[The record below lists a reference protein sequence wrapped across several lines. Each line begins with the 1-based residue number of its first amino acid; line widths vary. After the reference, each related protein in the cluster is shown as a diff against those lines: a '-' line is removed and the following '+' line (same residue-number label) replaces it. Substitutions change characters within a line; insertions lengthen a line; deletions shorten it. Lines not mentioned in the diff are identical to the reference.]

1 MNIESDLLLRCIKC
15 EHQKVDHDRT
25 ATSDKMKC
33 LIYKCQC
40 KAFVPDRKYYR
51 STKK

>member
-1 MNIESDLLLRCIKC
+1 MGSRHYRAILWGLDTIE
-15 EHQKVDHDRT
+15 QFDHDRT
-25 ATSDKMKC
+25 AARDKMKC

-40 KAFVPDRKYYR
+40 KSFVPDRKYYR

>member
-1 MNIESDLLLRCIKC
+1 MNIESDLLLRCLKC